1 MDAPLGFL
9 PEGLTLL
16 SAALLIIASFFTSAL
31 TAAVG
36 VGGGL
41 LMLGLMTYIV
51 PISALI
57 PVHGLVQLG
66 SNTGRSYLQRDRI
79 NWSIVRLF
87 LAGSLIGVLLGA
99 MTFIRI
105 PIDILKGLLGLFILV
120 IVWAKLPQFEKANP
134 VVVALG
140 GAGTTFISLFV
151 GATGPLVAVF
161 LNKLFDVHKEM
172 VATHG
177 MTMVVQHFL
186 KVFAFGFVG
195 FAFWEWLPVV
205 SLIVASGFLGS
216 RFGTSLLVRISEDK
230 LKLGF
235 KLVITI
241 VAIDLLPTFFF

>member
-16 SAALLIIASFFTSAL
+16 SAALLIFASFFTSAL

-51 PISALI
+51 PIAALI

-66 SNTGRSYLQRDRI
+66 SNTGRSYLQRNHI
-79 NWSIVRLF
+79 NWSIVKLF
-87 LAGSLIGVLLGA
+87 LAGSLLGALLGA
-99 MTFIRI
+99 MVFVRM
-105 PIDILKGLLGLFILV
+105 PLDILKGLLGVFILV
-120 IVWAKLPQFEKANP
+120 IVWVQLPKLEKANP
-134 VVVALG
+134 IVVAFG
-140 GAGTTFISLFV
+140 GAGTTFVSLFV

-161 LNKLFDVHKEM
+161 LSKFFESHKEM

-177 MTMVVQHFL
+177 MTMTVQHLL
-186 KVFAFGFVG
+186 KIVAFGFVG
-195 FAFWEWLPVV
+195 FAFWQWLPLVL
-205 SLIVASGFLGS
+205 LIVFSGFLGTK
-216 RFGTSLLVRISEDK
+216 FGSSLLGKISEDK

-235 KLVITI
+235 KLVITL
-241 VAIDLLPTFFF
+241 VALDLLRTVFV